1 MSEDQTGHDIG
12 RSAVDDGAAEAL
24 LAGQR
29 TNREELASLE
39 RFLHE
44 VRTPVRISIPQPSAE
59 LTQLFTQGRS
69 VGAPALMPPLATPPV
84 DVPQAAPVA
93 RRKPVRKMAKVA
105 AIATTAAMA
114 VTLAAAAQVLPNGR
128 TTTTVA
134 VSGPATPIQIGA
146 GQNATVG
153 APGAKVEAGAH
164 ADVVP
169 ATTVAGRKATTNG
182 SAGGADIS
190 TLSPEALARLPIDVL
205 KTLPGDTLA
214 RLPIDVLRT
223 LPGEALM
230 RLPVDVLK
238 TLPGDALG
246 RLPADAL
253 RTLPAD
259 ALARLPM
266 EVLKTLP
273 EDALVR
279 LPAEVLRT
287 LPGETLARLPFDVLR
302 LLLLSPTTTGTVTTA
317 TVTTATTST
326 PRP

>member
-1 MSEDQTGHDIG
+1 MSEDQAGHDIG
-12 RSAVDDGAAEAL
+12 RSAVDDGVAEAL

-44 VRTPVRISIPQPSAE
+44 VRTPVRIPTPQPSAE

-69 VGAPALMPPLATPPV
+69 VGAPALMPPLATPSV
-84 DVPQAAPVA
+84 DIPQAAPVA

-114 VTLAAAAQVLPNGR
+114 VTLAAAAQVLPKGR

-153 APGAKVEAGAH
+153 APGAKVEAGGQ
-164 ADVVP
+164 ADVGP
-169 ATTVAGRKATTNG
+169 STTVAGRTGTTIR
-182 SAGGADIS
+182 SVGGTDVS

-205 KTLPGDTLA
+205 KRLPGDALA

-238 TLPGDALG
+238 TLPGDALA

-259 ALARLPM
+259 ALARLPLD
-266 EVLKTLP
+266 VLKTLP

-302 LLLLSPTTTGTVTTA
+302 LLLLSPTTTVTTA
-317 TVTTATTST
+317 TVTTATTAT
-326 PRP
+326 PRS